1 MLLERYG
8 PRAAMGVYRTH
19 QWQRRLRT
27 GQLQVGHG
35 ARAGK
40 QRMHQHRSYS
50 CWQDSD
56 GCNVGKRNWSEAK
69 HPLVPLA
76 SWYATRACASSRC
89 RIYRRDS
96 GVCSRASMC
105 GVWGV
110 FHPATCASCGWTRDL
125 LLSSVSR
132 KGAPPHLAL
141 LGWHGQ
147 RRAWAV
153 RKMDE
158 LDALG
163 KTIMRLDRT

>member
-1 MLLERYG
+1 
-8 PRAAMGVYRTH
+8 
-19 QWQRRLRT
+19 
-27 GQLQVGHG
+27 
-35 ARAGK
+35 
-40 QRMHQHRSYS
+40 
-50 CWQDSD
+50 
-56 GCNVGKRNWSEAK
+56 
-69 HPLVPLA
+69 
-76 SWYATRACASSRC
+76 
-89 RIYRRDS
+89 
-96 GVCSRASMC
+96 MC

-158 LDALG
+158 LDALAV
-163 KTIMRLDRT
+163 TLENLEASHV